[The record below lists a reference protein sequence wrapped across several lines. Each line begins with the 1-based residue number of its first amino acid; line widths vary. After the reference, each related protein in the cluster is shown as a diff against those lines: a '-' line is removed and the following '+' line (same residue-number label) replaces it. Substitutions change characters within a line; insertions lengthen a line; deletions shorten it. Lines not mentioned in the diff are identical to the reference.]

1 MLNFSSHAIII
12 CTLDRECGIIR
23 KSQIMKSFNIAV
35 AFVSPV
41 TASLV
46 TFVVYWAQGN
56 RLEPARVFASL
67 GLLHI
72 LRMR

>member
-1 MLNFSSHAIII
+1 
-12 CTLDRECGIIR
+12 
-23 KSQIMKSFNIAV
+23 MKSFNIAV

-72 LRMR
+72 LRMRYVNSVYDITVCKYQQLLAACLIHGC